1 MQPILKQFQSY
12 LKGLKSSSLSAK
24 PLSPSSVKNYVSDAN
39 FFLTWLANQSQ
50 SAKPSQPNQPNPANQ
65 TNQTRQA
72 NQAHQANQTNQTR
85 QANQAHQANQTNQNP
100 IKPSQIT
107 PNKCQAYKN
116 FLQENTPPATANR
129 RLSSLRR
136 FTTFLVT
143 TKQLSTDP
151 TQSLSNLKNTTFSTL
166 LNQFETYL
174 KSQNLTPSTIKN
186 YLSDIKNYLLWA
198 RKNIKTTDGDL
209 APRS

>member
-85 QANQAHQANQTNQNP
+85 QANQAHQANPKTPSNQVKLPLINARP
-100 IKPSQIT
+100 IKISYKKILLQLPPTAVSPPSAAS
-107 PNKCQAYKN
+107 PL
-116 FLQENTPPATANR
+116 F
-129 RLSSLRR
+129 
-136 FTTFLVT
+136 
-143 TKQLSTDP
+143 
-151 TQSLSNLKNTTFSTL
+151 
-166 LNQFETYL
+166 
-174 KSQNLTPSTIKN
+174 
-186 YLSDIKNYLLWA
+186 
-198 RKNIKTTDGDL
+198 
-209 APRS
+209 